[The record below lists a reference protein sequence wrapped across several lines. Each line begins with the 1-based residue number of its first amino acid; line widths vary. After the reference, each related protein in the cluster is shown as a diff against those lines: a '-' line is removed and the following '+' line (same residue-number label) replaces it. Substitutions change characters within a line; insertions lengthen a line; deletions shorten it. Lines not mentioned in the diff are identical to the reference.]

1 VALAGPALGLRENR
15 DSRDIRSY
23 HRRMPMW
30 RCPHCGTPQAETAR
44 CWVCHRS
51 TTACATCRHFR
62 RSVAAQLGYC
72 GLDRQRRPLRGDEIR
87 GCWEAAIAPLEAA
100 TTPIHRTPAAAPDI
114 ELDRTPVRR
123 LEFVEVGTTAP
134 ATTSTGRRAPTPA
147 RRKRTGTA
155 EPVPVAASS
164 ASGDPAH
171 DGPEIAETRAQAL
184 NANQRGSGEPRW
196 SLWGDAES

>member
-1 VALAGPALGLRENR
+1 VDARETR
-15 DSRDIRSY
+15 DSGAIRSY

-30 RCPHCGTPQAETAR
+30 RCPHCGIPQAETAR

-51 TTACATCRHFR
+51 STACVTCRHFR

-87 GCWEAAIAPLEAA
+87 GCWEAAIAAPEGT
-100 TTPIHRTPAAAPDI
+100 TTPVHRTPPAAPDI
-114 ELDRTPVRR
+114 DLDRTPVRR

-134 ATTSTGRRAPTPA
+134 PARSTGRRAPPA
-147 RRKRTGTA
+147 QRKRTGVLD
-155 EPVPVAASS
+155 PVAVAASS
-164 ASGDPAH
+164 GSGGPAH
-171 DGPEIAETRAQAL
+171 HAQAIESPVPAP

-196 SLWGDAES
+196 SLWGDAEV